1 MSETRRRAGNAVDV
15 DTHFNPRYNPWEER
29 LCVIPHGDLF
39 KSIEAGKADVVTAHI
54 ERFTKDGILL
64 KDGRF
69 LPADIIISATGL
81 NLSFLS
87 GMGITID
94 GEELQQEKVLA
105 AKDFMLCNRHNH
117 A

>member
-1 MSETRRRAGNAVDV
+1 MAETRRRASNAFDV

-64 KDGRF
+64 KDSRF
-69 LPADIIISATGL
+69 LTADNIISATGL
-81 NLSFLS
+81 NMIYLYGL
-87 GMGITID
+87 GVTID
-94 GEELQQEKVLA
+94 GEELWPA
-105 AKDFMLCNRHNH
+105 
-117 A
+117 